1 MISIVLI
8 LAVAAT
14 RVQLYNR
21 ANRRP
26 LDVKSMQAEMLERL
40 GLSLPADIST
50 SEFGLNMML
59 EDVVAADGTER
70 VLCGNIDH
78 GDDELL
84 NYEDDIDF
92 ELTTMTLLPSTPT
105 GSTQPRQNADSIQ
118 TSPAAPGPEQ
128 VEQMQLDALAAIRRC
143 VPKLALALDGARCN
157 TRAKPVAGARNE
169 ILVIIPRVQGRA
181 VGGSIP
187 VRGCGEGAV
196 VRRRP
201 PCCRRL
207 SGHAAADA
215 SRDPPEEYSSHR
227 VDR

>member
-14 RVQLYNR
+14 RVQLYR

-105 GSTQPRQNADSIQ
+105 RGTH
-118 TSPAAPGPEQ
+118 SP
-128 VEQMQLDALAAIRRC
+128 
-143 VPKLALALDGARCN
+143 
-157 TRAKPVAGARNE
+157 
-169 ILVIIPRVQGRA
+169 
-181 VGGSIP
+181 
-187 VRGCGEGAV
+187 
-196 VRRRP
+196 
-201 PCCRRL
+201 
-207 SGHAAADA
+207 
-215 SRDPPEEYSSHR
+215 
-227 VDR
+227 